1 MQKILSFILVFFLL
15 ASPLATAHETGEV
28 HEHEENVS
36 DADNSVLTE
45 VVQQSSLLLQ
55 LKQKLAQIQFRFT
68 LLQQNVESAK
78 VSILDLD
85 AVIAN
90 LESVIASLDEQI
102 KDANKQILDVK
113 SQKERKSMEVEAL
126 EEDIQILELQLEDQK
141 VLVGELMTLLYVKR
155 DIYFDEEGV
164 NPVKVL
170 ASSGSVS
177 ETLQKITYLDLI
189 EAENQS
195 QIDKMATLSTNL
207 SGKWGTLRIKKEE
220 LEKLD
225 TRLAE
230 ELIRLEGE
238 RQAQQDLL
246 DEMMGERAV
255 LEAMLESAD
264 QREDELLKEIKIYEK
279 NVKMMEEKL
288 ASSSGLLSEDQK
300 ALIEKIQQE
309 MLENFEGEEAAD
321 FVELDW
327 PISPGRGITAF
338 FHDENYIGLFGTDHY
353 ALDLRAYTGT
363 TIFTP
368 ADGVVQN
375 VVFDP
380 TSTKYAYILIAHRK
394 GVMTLYGH
402 ISATA
407 VAVGDYVTRGQVI
420 GFTGGSPK
428 SIGAGVRT
436 TGPHLH
442 FEVWQDGVRV
452 DPLRYLPLSEVPL
465 EMLPEEYLD
474 NIQSILEEQIK
485 EIQAAMGL

>member
-1 MQKILSFILVFFLL
+1 MQKFLSSLLVFFLL
-15 ASPLATAHETGEV
+15 ASPLAAAHETGV
-28 HEHEENVS
+28 EHEENVS
-36 DADNSVLTE
+36 DADNSVVTE

-68 LLQQNVESAK
+68 LLQENVESAK
-78 VSILDLD
+78 VSIIDLD
-85 AVIAN
+85 EAISNLEMVIAN
-90 LESVIASLDEQI
+90 LDYQI

-113 SQKERKSMEVEAL
+113 SQKERKTMEVEAL

-195 QIDKMATLSTNL
+195 QIDKMAGLSTAL
-207 SGKWGTLRIKKEE
+207 SGKWGELRIKKEE

-230 ELIRLEGE
+230 ELTRLGGE
-238 RQAQQDLL
+238 RQAQQELL
-246 DEMMGERAV
+246 DEMRGERAV

-264 QREDELLKEIKIYEK
+264 QREEELLKEIKIYEK

-300 ALIEKIQQE
+300 TLIAKIEEE
-309 MLENFEGEEAAD
+309 MLENFDADEAAD
-321 FVELDW
+321 FLELDW
-327 PISPGRGITAF
+327 PISPAKGITSF
-338 FHDENYIGLFGTDHY
+338 FHDENYIGLFGVDHY

-363 TIFTP
+363 TIFAP
-368 ADGVVQN
+368 ADGVVSN

-380 TSTKYAYILIAHRK
+380 TSTKYGYILIAHRK

-407 VAVGDYVTRGQVI
+407 VSVGDYVTRGQVI
-420 GFTGGSPK
+420 GFSGGSPK

>member
-1 MQKILSFILVFFLL
+1 MILQKLFSAILVFFLL
-15 ASPLATAHETGEV
+15 ATPVVSATAASAAAT
-28 HEHEENVS
+28 ENG
-36 DADNSVLTE
+36 ADPSVLTE

-55 LKQKLAQIQFRFT
+55 FKQKLAQIQYRFT
-68 LLQQNVESAK
+68 LLQENVESAK
-78 VSILDLD
+78 ESILDLD
-85 AVIAN
+85 EAITNLEMVIAN
-90 LESVIASLDEQI
+90 LDDQI

-155 DIYFDEEGV
+155 DIYFDDEGV

-170 ASSGSVS
+170 ASPGSVS

-195 QIDKMATLSTNL
+195 QINKMVTLSTDL
-207 SGKWGTLRIKKEE
+207 SYKWGELRIKKEE
-220 LEKLD
+220 LEALD
-225 TRLAE
+225 VRLAD
-230 ELIRLEGE
+230 ELTRLEGE
-238 RQAQQDLL
+238 RLAQEELL

-264 QREDELLKEIKIYEK
+264 EREDELLNEIKIYEK

-288 ASSSGLLSEDQK
+288 AGSTGLLSEDQK
-300 ALIEKIQQE
+300 MLIEKIEQE
-309 MLENFEGEEAAD
+309 MLENFNAEEAAD
-321 FVELDW
+321 FLELDW
-327 PISPGRGITAF
+327 PVSPGKGLTAF
-338 FHDENYIGLFGTDHY
+338 FNDSGYVAAFGVDHY
-353 ALDLRAYTGT
+353 ALDIRANSGT
-363 TIFTP
+363 TIFSP

-407 VAVGDYVTRGQVI
+407 VSVGDYVTRGQAI

-442 FEVWQDGVRV
+442 FEVWQDGVRT
-452 DPLRYLPLSEVPL
+452 DPLRYLSLEEVPL
-465 EMLPEEYLD
+465 DTLPEEYLD
-474 NIQSILEEQIK
+474 KIQKLLEAQIK